1 MLGHSAGLKQSVF
14 WGALACSRDSPFLM
28 RQLGAKGLPIV
39 HPQPS
44 QAVHL
49 QLQGRSWGCAECR
62 HRVVH
67 DGSKAAWN
75 LTAVFIGS
83 GERKIVDLSKNL

>member
-1 MLGHSAGLKQSVF
+1 MLRHSAGPKHSVC
-14 WGALACSRDSPFLM
+14 WGTRACSRNSPFPL
-28 RQLGAKGLPIV
+28 RQLGAKGLPII

-49 QLQGRSWGCAECR
+49 QPQGIAGAVQKCR
-62 HRVVH
+62 HNVMQ
-67 DGSKAAWN
+67 DSCEAAAS

-83 GERKIVDLSKNL
+83 GERKIVDLSRNL